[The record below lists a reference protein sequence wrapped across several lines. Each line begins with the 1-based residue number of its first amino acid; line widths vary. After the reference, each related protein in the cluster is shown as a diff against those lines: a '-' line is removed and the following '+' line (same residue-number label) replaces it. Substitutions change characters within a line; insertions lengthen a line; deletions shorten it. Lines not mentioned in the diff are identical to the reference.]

1 MGVTSGAGN
10 TFPSGAP
17 EFTPIVY
24 SVLRFMASDYPFG
37 IFKLFFNQL
46 NNHSLWFHTQYINW
60 TKISLQNIL

>member
-46 NNHSLWFHTQYINW
+46 NNHSLYGDPDFILN
-60 TKISLQNIL
+60 ISTGQK